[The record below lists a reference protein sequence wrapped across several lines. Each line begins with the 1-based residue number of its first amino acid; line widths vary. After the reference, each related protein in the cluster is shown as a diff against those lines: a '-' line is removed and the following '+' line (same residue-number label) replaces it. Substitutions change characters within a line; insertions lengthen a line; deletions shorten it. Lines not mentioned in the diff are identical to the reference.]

1 MFENKQQWI
10 DTVKQLVSIY
20 QASSSTTESIL
31 QDDTQTNILGI
42 LGIRLGSLVDQNL
55 GDKLSEKGLL
65 KFQST
70 LEQLPQQN
78 SHSLS
83 LFWTN
88 IYADERK
95 SGHIHFDIL
104 TQKHKTN

>member
-1 MFENKQQWI
+1 M
-10 DTVKQLVSIY
+10 
-20 QASSSTTESIL
+20 L

-65 KFQST
+65 KFQSI